1 MSISMNRAME
11 ILNDE
16 KADITYQ
23 DLMFVLTV
31 FRDNAKHDDVFEVL
45 DTIVRREHEKSIPK
59 KK

>member
-31 FRDNAKHDDVFEVL
+31 FSR
-45 DTIVRREHEKSIPK
+45 
-59 KK
+59 